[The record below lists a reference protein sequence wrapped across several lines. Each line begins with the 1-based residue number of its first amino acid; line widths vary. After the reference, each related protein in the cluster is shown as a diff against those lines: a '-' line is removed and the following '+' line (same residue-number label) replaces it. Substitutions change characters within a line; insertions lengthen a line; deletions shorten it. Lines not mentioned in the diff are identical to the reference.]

1 MMEEKVFRLPAVAGV
16 LEERFVEARLH
27 TDHARK
33 GKENRARQQE
43 MTGSIA
49 QPIYLVIDPKT
60 GAAHGRQDG
69 ATTGDQ
75 VPRFIEFLEA
85 GWAAA
90 GR

>member
-49 QPIYLVIDPKT
+49 QPIYLIIDPKT
-60 GAAHGRQDG
+60 GGRHGRQDG
-69 ATTGDQ
+69 ATVGDD
-75 VPRFIEFLEA
+75 VPTFVEFLNV
-85 GWAAA
+85 GWSAA
-90 GR
+90 RD